1 LEQGDADEA
10 MTTSSVYL
18 QTYKDDSPVAIVEAQ
33 VNTAI
38 EHQYLLLSFYPDHLR
53 LIDLETG
60 YEPAE
65 GLKFAF
71 WVR

>member
-1 LEQGDADEA
+1 
-10 MTTSSVYL
+10 
-18 QTYKDDSPVAIVEAQ
+18 VAIVGAQ
-33 VNTAI
+33 VDTAI
-38 EHQYLLLSFYPDHLR
+38 EHKYLLLSFYPDHLR

>member
-1 LEQGDADEA
+1 
-10 MTTSSVYL
+10 MTNLRLRAWVY
-18 QTYKDDSPVAIVEAQ
+18 
-33 VNTAI
+33 
-38 EHQYLLLSFYPDHLR
+38 

-60 YEPAE
+60 EEPVA

>member
-1 LEQGDADEA
+1 
-10 MTTSSVYL
+10 
-18 QTYKDDSPVAIVEAQ
+18 VAIAEGRVS
-33 VNTAI
+33 TAI
-38 EHQYLLLSFYPDHLR
+38 EHKYLLLNLYPDHLR

-60 YEPAE
+60 EEPVD